1 MKQRLPRGRK
11 KPPVPSQSFWAQQ
24 LRLLRFYLVTGL
36 LVWIPLIVTVWLTWW
51 LFKNLGLGFE
61 NAFKAVFEELRE
73 VGARYQWLAFLQ
85 DIRYRPGMGFF
96 GALFTFLVT
105 GILTRYIVGLRVIH
119 YGERVLARI
128 PFVRN
133 VYRAVQQIRD
143 VFVTQGSVFQSVCI
157 IEYPRKGLYAVAFL
171 TSKEQGVVQDTIGR
185 DLQAVFLPTTPNPT
199 SGYLFYVPTE
209 DITLLDISTE
219 DAMKLIVSGG
229 AYLPHRI
236 EPEEVIPPVQPAKKR
251 THTTA

>member
-1 MKQRLPRGRK
+1 MKKGLPRGRQK
-11 KPPVPSQSFWAQQ
+11 TPVPSQSFWAQQ

-36 LVWIPLIVTVWLTWW
+36 LVWIPLIVTLWLTWW

-61 NAFKAVFEELRE
+61 NAFKAVFEELRDLGE
-73 VGARYQWLAFLQ
+73 RYRWLAFLQ

-105 GILTRYIVGLRVIH
+105 GILTRYIVGLRIIQ
-119 YGERVLARI
+119 YGERTLARI

-143 VFVTQGSVFQSVCI
+143 VFVTQGTIFQSVCI

-171 TSKEQGVVQDTIGR
+171 TSKERGIVQDTLGR

-199 SGYLFYVPTE
+199 SGYLFYVPVDE
-209 DITLLDISTE
+209 ITLLDISVE

-229 AYLPHRI
+229 AYLPRPGTGQELPVP
-236 EPEEVIPPVQPAKKR
+236 EPV
-251 THTTA
+251 TTRASRSA